1 VSEEE
6 QAQKAQEEAAA
17 AAAKAAQEA
26 QAIAAKEAETR
37 LAEEAQAAEQRAAEQ
52 RAAEQKAAE
61 EAAAAAELARREKWL
76 GEVDQLRAALEG
88 AMGDVKNPK
97 QFVAV
102 NKTLKQLLAHPL
114 FEGDA
119 SGQTGEVEGI
129 SELVRSARE
138 LIKKLERMWT
148 LKKAIQDLNQK
159 TIAEIKSFQIPLE
172 EIEHVMRAVFLL
184 LGDAPSEI
192 SAWKGIKVAIG
203 RTGKKSLKRRIL
215 EFVPSNPL
223 PKASLVQARK
233 LMDGVAVDR
242 ITEVSQGTTVFY
254 AWVSGVLDEMENK
267 N

>member
-1 VSEEE
+1 MSEEE
-6 QAQKAQEEAAA
+6 QAQKAQEDAAA

-52 RAAEQKAAE
+52 KAAE
-61 EAAAAAELARREKWL
+61 EAAAAAELARRQKWL
-76 GEVDQLRAALEG
+76 GEVEQLRAALEG

>member
-1 VSEEE
+1 MSEEE

-76 GEVDQLRAALEG
+76 GEVHQLRAALEG
-88 AMGDVKNPK
+88 AMGDLKNPK

-129 SELVRSARE
+129 SEMVRSARE

-159 TIAEIKSFQIPLE
+159 TIAE
-172 EIEHVMRAVFLL
+172 VRRFLL
-184 LGDAPSEI
+184 LRSPLVTPQTTHPKFPLGANSHAHPLHDLLFFCCSCTPS
-192 SAWKGIKVAIG
+192 
-203 RTGKKSLKRRIL
+203 
-215 EFVPSNPL
+215 PSFT
-223 PKASLVQARK
+223 AS
-233 LMDGVAVDR
+233 D
-242 ITEVSQGTTVFY
+242 
-254 AWVSGVLDEMENK
+254 
-267 N
+267 

>member
-1 VSEEE
+1 MSEEE
-6 QAQKAQEEAAA
+6 QAQKAEEDAAA

-37 LAEEAQAAEQRAAEQ
+37 LAEEAQAAEQ

-159 TIAEIKSFQIPLE
+159 TIAEA
-172 EIEHVMRAVFLL
+172 RRFLL
-184 LGDAPSEI
+184 LRSPLVTLQTTHSKFPLGANSHAHPLHDLLFFCCSCTPS
-192 SAWKGIKVAIG
+192 
-203 RTGKKSLKRRIL
+203 
-215 EFVPSNPL
+215 PSFT
-223 PKASLVQARK
+223 AS
-233 LMDGVAVDR
+233 D
-242 ITEVSQGTTVFY
+242 
-254 AWVSGVLDEMENK
+254 
-267 N
+267 